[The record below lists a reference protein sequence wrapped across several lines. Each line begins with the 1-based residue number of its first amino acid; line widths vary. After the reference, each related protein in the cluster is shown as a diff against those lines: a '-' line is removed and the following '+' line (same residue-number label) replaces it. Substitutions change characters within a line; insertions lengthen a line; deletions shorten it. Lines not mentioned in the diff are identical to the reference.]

1 MALYYRSKGKTL
13 YEGLMDLYAKYGY
26 YREKTTSI
34 YLEGIE
40 GSGKIKRI
48 MEHFRST
55 KMDAVDGVKVAEVL
69 DFGAGVE
76 GFPKSNVLKYILE
89 DGSWIA
95 LRPSGTE
102 PKIKVYIG
110 THDKEDQVA
119 LKKLDGINDYFLAIV
134 DSVN

>member
-1 MALYYRSKGKTL
+1 M
-13 YEGLMDLYAKYGY
+13 
-26 YREKTTSI
+26 
-34 YLEGIE
+34 
-40 GSGKIKRI
+40 
-48 MEHFRST
+48 
-55 KMDAVDGVKVAEVL
+55 
-69 DFGAGVE
+69 
-76 GFPKSNVLKYILE
+76 LKYILE

-119 LKKLDGINDYFLAIV
+119 LKKLDEINDYFLAIV